1 MKKFLR
7 LGALIGLVGLLAA
20 CNTTGTNGVSSS
32 VSTHNKLSNRT
43 VVAYAKGLK
52 TKPVKKGNYR
62 FLVAHSKVQL
72 GCLRPE
78 LTKLL
83 VKVEKHYG
91 KPIIITSGYRSK
103 AYNRRVRGAK
113 NSQHTKCKAADI
125 RVPGVSKQ
133 ALAKYARTLAWHW
146 RRRALLPFLL
156 CACGYRLAPR
166 LVLGMQIQEKKT
178 RRAQI
183 KHVQ

>member
-91 KPIIITSGYRSK
+91 KPVIITSGYRSK

-133 ALAKYARTLAWHW
+133 ALAKYARTLPGIGGVGLYCRSSYVHVDTGSRRDWYW
-146 RRRALLPFLL
+146 GCKSKKRRRVA
-156 CACGYRLAPR
+156 R
-166 LVLGMQIQEKKT
+166 K
-178 RRAQI
+178 
-183 KHVQ
+183 